1 MGTNISTFEG
11 YKMHVISLIV
21 KNEFGVMQRVMGE
34 FTRNKINVE
43 TIVVGKC
50 ELSGKSR
57 MVLSVIGK
65 EAADTAMGKIQKL
78 QDVYWAEMIPE
89 SGQSAYALMS
99 TSSGNVGVVG
109 GSSQVEE
116 IIDRS
121 NPEKY
126 VKALNAL

>member
-1 MGTNISTFEG
+1 
-11 YKMHVISLIV
+11 MHVISLIV

-57 MVLSVIGK
+57 MVLSVVGKDAAETAIGRL
-65 EAADTAMGKIQKL
+65 EKL
-78 QDVYWAEMIPE
+78 QDVYEAELIPE

-109 GSSQVEE
+109 GSAQVEE

-121 NPEKY
+121 KQIGRAH
-126 VKALNAL
+126 V